1 MDINL
6 TEIKV
11 YLNKFYKDNNPTW
24 GIMNSCQM
32 LNHCNILIE
41 VSFGIKK
48 IHLVNRILY
57 RVFFRYMF
65 FRYMFF
71 RYLKYIEFDIKKFK
85 KNSNQTL
92 HRLVL
97 IKRNKN

>member
-48 IHLVNRILY
+48 IHLVNRI
-57 RVFFRYMF
+57 
-65 FRYMFF
+65 
-71 RYLKYIEFDIKKFK
+71 
-85 KNSNQTL
+85 
-92 HRLVL
+92 
-97 IKRNKN
+97 